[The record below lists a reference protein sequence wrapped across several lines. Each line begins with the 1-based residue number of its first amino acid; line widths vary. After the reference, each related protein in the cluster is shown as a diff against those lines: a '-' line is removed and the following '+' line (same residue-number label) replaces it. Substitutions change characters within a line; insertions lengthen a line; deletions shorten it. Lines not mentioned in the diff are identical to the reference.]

1 MGSENK
7 SWKEKV
13 QTESVWIPSSELRWI
28 PDIIVQKYEEL
39 RKIIVECGNSYQAI
53 LCAKGFLL
61 KFPYG
66 FLPLWAS
73 L

>member
-39 RKIIVECGNSYQAI
+39 RKIIVVTRIRQSCVQRI
-53 LCAKGFLL
+53 LL